1 MSHGALT
8 RSRSLPG
15 SLVLV
20 AIAILAGSALAT
32 PHPHTFSLDALSP
45 SAVDP
50 ADLLNPGGPP
60 PPTQVPAVNLGL
72 QLGDD
77 VDAVSAGI
85 DAVEDGNIVFFS
97 VDRASIGAVA
107 GPMPPWDVPGQ
118 SGLNQQAGDIFVTID
133 QAGVWSVPVGFN
145 FLRDNQNLMGEIPQ
159 VLPTA
164 PNPGPNQDR
173 LDALSFEE
181 FDLNGDGAQDLAV
194 YFSLDSASPSLPPAF
209 SAADI
214 LLSAAVGGLGVYAPA
229 ASMGLLVDDDLD
241 ALALLDAG
249 TVGALDP
256 NVDVALF
263 SLAPGSPTLA
273 TLGASPADVF
283 MTGFAG
289 TSFVRYPAASLGL
302 LLDDNVDALE
312 VQVPE
317 PAVLALMVT
326 GAVALVRRRR
336 R

>member
-1 MSHGALT
+1 MSHGALN
-8 RSRSLPG
+8 RGRGLA
-15 SLVLV
+15 LAV
-20 AIAILAGSALAT
+20 IAILTGSALAA
-32 PHPHTFSLDALSP
+32 PHPHTFSLDRLSP
-45 SAVDP
+45 SPVNP

-85 DAVEDGNIVFFS
+85 DAVQENNIVFFS
-97 VDRASIGAVA
+97 VDRASIGAVP
-107 GPMPPWDVPGQ
+107 GPMPPWDVLGQ
-118 SGLNQQAGDIFVTID
+118 AALNQQAGDVFNTIT

-145 FLRDNQNLMGEIPQ
+145 FLRDNQNLLGEIPQ

-173 LDALSFEE
+173 LDAVSFEE
-181 FDLNGDGAQDLAV
+181 FDLNGDGAQDLPV
-194 YFSLDSASPSLPPAF
+194 YFSLDSASPSLAPAF

-214 LLSAAVGGLGVYAPA
+214 LLSAAPGGFGVYAPA

-249 TVGALDP
+249 IIGVVDP
-256 NVDVALF
+256 TLDVALF
-263 SLAPGSPTLA
+263 SLAPGSPTLGI
-273 TLGASPADVF
+273 LGASPADVF

-289 TSFVRYPAASLGL
+289 TSFVRYPAVSLGL

-326 GAVALVRRRR
+326 GAVALARRRR